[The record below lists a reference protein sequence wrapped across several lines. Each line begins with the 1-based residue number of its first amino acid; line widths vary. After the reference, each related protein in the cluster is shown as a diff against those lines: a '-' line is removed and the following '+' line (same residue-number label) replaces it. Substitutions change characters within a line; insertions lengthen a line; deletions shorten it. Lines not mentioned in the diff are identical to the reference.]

1 MALFGKKKKD
11 KKVSFEEYTGI
22 IKDDDAIYENLDKWY
37 DDNEYD
43 KIAEAVL
50 GVPFERWSNQLWF
63 RLISAYNNLKQFDKA
78 EVELQKLKP
87 RCESPADI
95 AHWLYMNGYIR
106 FTNNKTFS
114 ALHLFEDGH
123 AADPD
128 DTGELDLQQEIDDCW
143 VQIKKDLKILHDIS
157 DNIVKDI
164 KLNCSKEADSDKLKL
179 TDEQFTLVLGFLP
192 GIRKIPGQERGLGF
206 NEYFK
211 RFEGEEKE
219 WAKDWLKKLFNISDN
234 ESFKAFLQKSIYCN
248 MAHFGD
254 DTLAVINK
262 NPNFQISE
270 LNDQGKRLFQDTTLF
285 VNAFAEY
292 LPKAGTH
299 AWDICEK
306 IGYLR
311 YAYAVD
317 YIPQEHYID
326 CMMALTEEAKANFDS
341 TEEYVTSL
349 IFGCALYMFMLD
361 DCSIDSGIKF
371 LSQMAAYI
379 LHGDLPHILWR
390 K

>member
-1 MALFGKKKKD
+1 MALFGRKKKD
-11 KKVSFEEYTGI
+11 KNISAENYTGV
-22 IKDDDAIYENLDKWY
+22 IKDDDVIYEKLDKWY
-37 DDNEYD
+37 DNKEYD

-50 GVPFERWSNQLWF
+50 DIPFERWSNRLWF

-78 EVELQKLKP
+78 GLELQKLKS
-87 RCESPADI
+87 RCESPDDI
-95 AHWLYMNGYIR
+95 AHWYYMNGYIQ
-106 FTNNKTFS
+106 FMNNRIFS
-114 ALHLFEDGH
+114 ALHLYEDGL
-123 AADPD
+123 AADPE

-164 KLNCSKEADSDKLKL
+164 KLNCSEKADSDKLKL
-179 TDEQFTLVLGFLP
+179 SDEQFTLELGFLP
-192 GIRKIPGQERGLGF
+192 GIRKIPGQEKGLGF

-211 RFEGEEKE
+211 RFEGNEKE
-219 WAKDWLKKLFNISDN
+219 MAKDWLKKLFDISDN

-254 DTLAVINK
+254 DTIALINK
-262 NPNFQISE
+262 SPNFQISE
-270 LNDQGKRLFQDTTLF
+270 LNGEGKRLFQDTTLF

-311 YAYAVD
+311 CAYAVD
-317 YIPQEHYID
+317 YIPQEHYIN
-326 CMMALTEEAKANFDS
+326 CMMSLTEEAKAKFNS

-349 IFGCALYMFMLD
+349 IFGCGLYMFMID
-361 DCSIDSGIKF
+361 DCSIDSGVKF
-371 LSQMAAYI
+371 LCQMATYI
-379 LHGDLPHILWR
+379 LHGDLPHVLWR